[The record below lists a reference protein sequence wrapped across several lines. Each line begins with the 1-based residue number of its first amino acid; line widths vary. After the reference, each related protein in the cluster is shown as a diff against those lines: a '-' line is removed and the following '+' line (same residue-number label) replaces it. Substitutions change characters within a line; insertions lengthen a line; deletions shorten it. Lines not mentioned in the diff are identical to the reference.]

1 VGDFEARI
9 ELKNGIIKSVNLMG
23 DYFLIGN
30 LDEGLLNKLKGVP
43 LEAEAI
49 SCILPDRIDD
59 IIMNLLKADFVDLLT
74 SPYSPCQT

>member
-1 VGDFEARI
+1 
-9 ELKNGIIKSVNLMG
+9 MG

-59 IIMNLLKADFVDLLT
+59 IIMNLLKADFIDLLT
-74 SPYSPCQT
+74 SP